1 MKIPHVKH
9 SSLLNRSLPRIFVMM
24 AQYTQ
29 KLNVN
34 HPIPQRF
41 EKIYNTRLSLI
52 LQI

>member
-24 AQYTQ
+24 ARYTK
-29 KLNVN
+29 KLKLN
-34 HPIPQRF
+34 HPIPQRD
-41 EKIYNTRLSLI
+41 EKIYNMRLSLF